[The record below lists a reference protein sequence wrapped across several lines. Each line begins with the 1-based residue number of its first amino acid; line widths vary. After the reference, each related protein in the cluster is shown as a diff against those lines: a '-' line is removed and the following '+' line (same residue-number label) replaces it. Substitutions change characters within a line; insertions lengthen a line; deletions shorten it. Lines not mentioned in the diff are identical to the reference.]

1 MNWVGMFQVG
11 IFRGDFPGGSLMG
24 GNFPG
29 GNFPCE
35 EFSKNRKNDFKLQE
49 MITKKLYCAV
59 DFLQY
64 NLLKIA
70 LEELYL

>member
-1 MNWVGMFQVG
+1 M
-11 IFRGDFPGGSLMG
+11 RDFPGGSLM
-24 GNFPG
+24 G